1 MVEKL
6 SCQLFWYLHHPV
18 L

>member
-1 MVEKL
+1 MAEKL